1 MGERAE
7 MDVLWTPELVAEI
20 IRELGYK
27 AVITEDDEHDVWI
40 ESRSAGVP
48 WRVAMLGSS
57 PLFVGASL
65 GIGIW
70 VDDPYVWANTWNRE
84 KHAKAVVIVDPE
96 TDEIEQACDGTFLV
110 VVTERIT
117 FHTGLTR
124 AFFTATLE
132 AWIDTVETIAMRDD
146 VEVAVVPA

>member
-1 MGERAE
+1 MAE
-7 MDVLWTPELVAEI
+7 MDVLWTPELLAEVV
-20 IRELGYK
+20 REVGYK
-27 AVITEDDEHDVWI
+27 AVITEDDDNDVWI
-40 ESRSAGVP
+40 ESKSGGAP
-48 WRVAMLGSS
+48 WRIAMLGSS
-57 PLFVGASL
+57 PLFRGAAF
-65 GIGIW
+65 GIAVW
-70 VDDPYVWANTWNRE
+70 VEDPFVWANTWNRE

-96 TDEIEQACDGTFLV
+96 SDEIEQACDGTFLV